1 MQTLRLPLIC
11 LLLSVLQPLL
21 SPALFAAP
29 EADATGRIEGRVYLP
44 SADRYLENAL
54 VRVEGTNFT
63 TFTDAI
69 GVYQFANVP
78 AGTVK
83 ITASFSG
90 FPPRTTTTTV
100 RPGETTQADINI
112 MQTAPRSG
120 MTEDEVVKLERFVVN
135 ADRYET
141 GAALARNEQRFSVD
155 MRTVV
160 SADEFGENPS
170 GNIGELMKHLPGV
183 SIVSSNGEPR
193 AISIDGV
200 SADHVPITFDGFSL
214 ANASSGSSG
223 TRQVELEGVAM
234 SSMSRIEIRFSP
246 TPEAEGRALAGSV
259 NFVPRSA
266 FEYSKPRFA
275 VKTYMIFDADNMTLN
290 KTPGPWFSPT
300 RKTGP
305 SVEFSYTNPV
315 NKQFG
320 FTVAGNRSIYSNAKE
335 FQRTYWRGSSDS
347 AGIAHF
353 PLTDVNNPYLSRID
367 LEQGCSLNERI
378 GFSFTADWR
387 ITAHD
392 RLSVAFQ
399 YGYQDIKFNNRTL
412 IVAIQDFDA
421 SNPGILSPY
430 YSEGG
435 GYVRQNQM
443 ARRKTN
449 TTYMPTIT
457 WRHNGPVWK
466 INVGLAYSHA
476 TSHYNDIPYGFF
488 YSANADRGN
497 VKVIFDQMQYDG
509 PRGITITDLGGTN
522 APIDPYSLDDLS
534 ITNVY
539 SRGND
544 AHEKITNG
552 YADVSRSFMLGSSS
566 LFVKAGYNYKQLT
579 RERDN
584 ISSLDWIYLG
594 ADGKASGPGND
605 TTTGIMNPPASS
617 DDGAKIF
624 LDESFSTTSVGFG
637 HPNIEWVDLSELYQ
651 MYDINPGYFQSQ
663 DNSDNIT
670 LLYKVTETINSAY
683 LRSDL
688 YLFGNRLQIVG
699 GVRMERTDIEGQG
712 PLRTNIGGRMQ
723 WVAYGAQ
730 SDVSYTHWFPRV
742 NLTWE
747 ITPGRTLLARAAYF
761 ESIGRPRWDQYVGQL
776 TMPDRSSGGSNTSN
790 RFGMKNAEI
799 EPWTSKTFSAGLE
812 YYFARNGS
820 LSARVYNREID
831 KFFIT
836 TVEPVSSALLES
848 YGLDPLEYDGY
859 YISTQKNSSEPATV
873 KGLTFDY
880 KQSLTFLPKWAR
892 GVSVYANATFQ
903 TMSGPGQ
910 ENLVDANGAYRPRM
924 YKAGIT
930 YARKKFSAR
939 FSWRHFGRTKVGIN
953 TSTNVPDGTYTYLV
967 ESDYFDASF
976 EYRLGKYTFYCTLE
990 NITGEPQRNTEI
1002 YGPNTPKIARLRYME
1017 DFAAR
1022 YTFGVKAVF

>member
-1 MQTLRLPLIC
+1 MQTLRLPLLC
-11 LLLSVLQPLL
+11 LLLSVFHAF
-21 SPALFAAP
+21 SFSALFAAP

-54 VRVEGTNFT
+54 VRIEGTNLT

-78 AGTVK
+78 AGTVRV
-83 ITASFSG
+83 TASFTG
-90 FPPRTTTTTV
+90 FPSQTMTATV
-100 RPGETTQADINI
+100 RPDETAQLNINI
-112 MQTAPRSG
+112 LQTSPRAG
-120 MTEDEVVKLERFVVN
+120 MSEEELVKLERFVVN

-141 GAALARNEQRFSVD
+141 GAALARNEQRFAVD

-183 SIVSSNGEPR
+183 SIVSTNGEPR

-200 SADHVPITFDGFSL
+200 GADHVPITFDGFSL
-214 ANASSGSSG
+214 ANASGGASD

-246 TPEAEGRALAGSV
+246 TPEAEGRALAGTV

-266 FEYSKPRFA
+266 FEYSKSQFT
-275 VKTYMIFDADNMTLN
+275 VKTFMIFDGDNMTLN

-305 SVEFSYTNPV
+305 SVEFSYIAPV
-315 NKQFG
+315 SKRFG
-320 FTVAGNRSIYSNAKE
+320 FTLSGNRSIYSNAKE
-335 FQRTYWRGSSDS
+335 FQRTYWRGSSEPV
-347 AGIAHF
+347 GTVHF
-353 PLTDVNNPYLSRID
+353 PMTDVDNPYLSRID
-367 LEQGCSLNERI
+367 LEQGCSLNERV

-412 IVAIQDFDA
+412 TIGIQDFDE

-435 GYVRQNQM
+435 GYIRQSQM

-449 TTYMPTIT
+449 TTYTPTIT

-476 TSHYNDIPYGFF
+476 TNHYNDIPYGFF
-488 YSANADRGN
+488 ESAYADRGN
-497 VKVIFDQMQYDG
+497 VKIIFDEMQYDG
-509 PRGITITDLGGTN
+509 PRRITITDLGGTN
-522 APIDPYSLDDLS
+522 APINPYSLDDLS

-539 SRGND
+539 SREFD
-544 AHEKITNG
+544 SHEKITNG

-566 LFVKAGYNYKQLT
+566 LFVKAGYNYKQVK
-579 RERDN
+579 RARDS
-584 ISSLDWIYLG
+584 IRSQDWVYLG
-594 ADGKASGPGND
+594 ADGVASGPGND
-605 TTTGIMNPPASS
+605 SSTGIMNPPASS

-624 LDESFSTTSVGFG
+624 LDESFSTMSVGFG

-651 MYDINPGYFQSQ
+651 MYELNPGYFMSQ

-670 LLYKVTETINSAY
+670 LLYKVSETINSGY

-688 YLFGNRLQIVG
+688 YLFNNRLQIVA
-699 GVRMERTDIEGQG
+699 GVRMERTDVEGQG
-712 PLRTNIGGRMQ
+712 PLRTDIGGRRQ

-730 SDVSYTHWFPRV
+730 SDVDYTHWFPRV

-761 ESIGRPRWDQYVGQL
+761 ESIGRPLWNQYVGQL

-790 RFGMKNAEI
+790 YFNMKNAEI
-799 EPWTSKTFSAGLE
+799 DPWTSKTFSAGLE

-820 LSARVYNREID
+820 LTARVYNREID

-836 TVEPVSSALLES
+836 TIEPVTAALLET
-848 YGLDPLEYDGY
+848 YGLDINDYDGY
-859 YISTQKNSSEPATV
+859 YVSTQTNSSEPATV
-873 KGLTFDY
+873 KGLTIDY
-880 KQSLTFLPKWAR
+880 RQALTFLPKWAR
-892 GVSVYANATFQ
+892 GFSVYANATFQ
-903 TMSGPGQ
+903 TLSGAGKD
-910 ENLVDANGAYRPRM
+910 NLVDSNGAYRPRM
-924 YKAGIT
+924 YKAGIS
-930 YARKKFSAR
+930 YARKKISAR
-939 FSWRHFGRTKVGIN
+939 FSWRHFGRTKTGIN
-953 TSTNVPDGTYTYLV
+953 TSANVPTGTYTYLV

-976 EYRLGKYTFYCTLE
+976 EYRLGKYTFYCALE
-990 NITGEPQRNTEI
+990 NITGEPQRNYEV
-1002 YGPNTPKIARLRYME
+1002 YGPDTPKAARLRYME
-1017 DFAAR
+1017 DFAPR
-1022 YTFGVKAVF
+1022 YTFGIKAVF